1 MPRCNEP
8 DIVFSERDARSVR
21 QPHDDLLVIMLRMEE
36 FNIHWVLVDNGSLA
50 DIIYLPAF
58 QQMKLS
64 KERIRPFIS
73 PLVSFTRDKVIPKG
87 VVKLTIIVGTY
98 PMQAS
103 KEIDFLMVDCP
114 STYNVILGRPTL
126 NKLKVATLTY
136 YIKVKFPTAHGI
148 REIRGDQVLTRE
160 CYQAALALRKN
171 HTWMIDK
178 PKPIPEP
185 SEVPRRLRSSL
196 EIRSRS

>member
-8 DIVFSERDARSVR
+8 NIVFFERDARSVR

-98 PMQAS
+98 PMQVS

-126 NKLKVATLTY
+126 NKLKAATLTY
-136 YIKVKFPTAHGI
+136 YI
-148 REIRGDQVLTRE
+148 
-160 CYQAALALRKN
+160 
-171 HTWMIDK
+171 M
-178 PKPIPEP
+178 
-185 SEVPRRLRSSL
+185 
-196 EIRSRS
+196 